1 MQYKNGGTFTLTSDE
16 MTRFNITLDQGVK
29 VVDWAMQ
36 NSNGGEILIPKIPSY
51 KLVNLIQAVGL
62 KNKPKIIGLRKGEKV
77 HEEMITEADSY
88 TTYDLSLIHI

>member
-29 VVDWAMQ
+29 LVDWAMQ

-62 KNKPKIIGLRKGEKV
+62 KNKPKLLV
-77 HEEMITEADSY
+77 
-88 TTYDLSLIHI
+88 

>member
-1 MQYKNGGTFTLTSDE
+1 MKYKNGGTFTLTSDE

-51 KLVNLIQAVGL
+51 KLVNLIQLWG
-62 KNKPKIIGLRKGEKV
+62 
-77 HEEMITEADSY
+77 
-88 TTYDLSLIHI
+88 